1 MAGTRRI
8 LLDRYEQGLLVR
20 ALYEARKRMQTEG
33 ARTDAVEDL
42 LLKVIDAPDAGWW
55 TRITSL

>member
-33 ARTDAVEDL
+33 TRTDAVEDL
-42 LLKVIDAPDAGWW
+42 LLKVIDAPEAGWW
-55 TRITSL
+55 EKIMSL

>member
-42 LLKVIDAPDAGWW
+42 LLKVIDAPDAVWW